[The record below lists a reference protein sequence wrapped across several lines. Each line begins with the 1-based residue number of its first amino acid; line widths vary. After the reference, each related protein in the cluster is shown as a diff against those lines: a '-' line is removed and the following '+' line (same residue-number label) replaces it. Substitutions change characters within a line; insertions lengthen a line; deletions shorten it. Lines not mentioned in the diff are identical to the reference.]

1 MRIINNLLFNN
12 VRNSK
17 TDTQKLKNFKFYTII
32 KPSVLSNML
41 NANYPGESTE
51 TLLFIAS

>member
-1 MRIINNLLFNN
+1 MRIINNLLFNI
-12 VRNSK
+12 RNSK
-17 TDTQKLKNFKFYTII
+17 TDTQKLKNFKLYTII
-32 KPSVLSNML
+32 KPSILSNML